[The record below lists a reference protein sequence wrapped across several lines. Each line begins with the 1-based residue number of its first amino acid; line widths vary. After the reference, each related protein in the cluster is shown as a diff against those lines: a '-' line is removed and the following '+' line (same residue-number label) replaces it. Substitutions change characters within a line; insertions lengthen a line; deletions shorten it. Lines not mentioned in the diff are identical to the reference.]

1 MKKYT
6 MGIDFGTLSAR
17 AVIIDAVSGEILASS
32 VCEYKHGVID
42 KELPCGKKLSQ
53 RTALQDGEDYRFAL
67 SSTVRAVISD
77 SGVCPEDICGIGIDF
92 TGCTLIPVD
101 KMMRPLSSLPEYSH
115 EPHAYVKLWKHNSA
129 TTQRER
135 IDRLARERGEKWLSV
150 YSGRTSAEWTFAKIL
165 QIIEE
170 APEVYD
176 NTYMYLNSADWI
188 VYLLTGE
195 ITNSANFAGYKELWN
210 AEDGFPSPEFF
221 EALCPKMKDII
232 GTKVCDKIATLSAP
246 AGYVS
251 EEGSRLTGLPV
262 GIPVATPVID
272 AHASM
277 PALSVVDSGVMMTIL
292 GTSGSYMTHS
302 SEKIEMSGIMGYVKD
317 GIVDGLYSYE
327 AAQATCG
334 DHLDWY
340 IKNALPE
347 AYTSAAEREGVSPHK
362 YLREKAKHLRVGES
376 GLLYLDWQNG
386 NRCILSDLDLTG
398 ALFGLTLQTRPEEIY
413 RAMIEGV
420 AFGAKMIID
429 NFSEN
434 GIEINRLV
442 ASGGIAEKD
451 EMFMQIYADTL
462 DKEIT
467 VSSVRYS
474 AAKGSA
480 IYGAVAAG
488 IYNSIREAAAHLGS
502 MEGKIYRP
510 DPHNAAEYRKLY
522 AEYVKLHDYFGRGGN
537 DVLRRHRAE

>member
-42 KELPCGKKLSQ
+42 KELPCGKKLPP
-53 RTALQDGEDYRFAL
+53 RTALQDGEDYRCAL
-67 SSTVRAVISD
+67 SSTARAAISD

-101 KMMRPLSSLPEYSH
+101 KMMHPLSSIPEYSC

-129 TTQRER
+129 TTQRDR

-347 AYTSAAEREGVSPHK
+347 AYTSAAEREGVSSHK
-362 YLREKAKHLRVGES
+362 YLRETAKHLRVGES

-502 MEGKIYRP
+502 TEGKIYRP